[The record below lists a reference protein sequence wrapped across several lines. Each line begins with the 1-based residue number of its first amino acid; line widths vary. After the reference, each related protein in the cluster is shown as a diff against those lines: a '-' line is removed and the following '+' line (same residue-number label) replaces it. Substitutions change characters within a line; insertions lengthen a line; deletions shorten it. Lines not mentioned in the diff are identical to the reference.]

1 MILQNFSRINGKHSE
16 SAALASCL
24 NYAGIVNPKTNQP
37 FTEAMCFGIAGGIGA
52 GYSFCPSVVRHGG
65 GSGISIVGR
74 YKIYGTDGT
83 WFKECAERL
92 GLKIN
97 LIEATSEKKAHAN
110 LLAELQANRPAIIF
124 TGIWGLKFLGPLEPM
139 SNVGM
144 HSYVVYGI
152 DEEKEIAYSSDI
164 GAQPVTLTVSELMTV
179 RKMVCSHKN
188 RLISFLSGNTSPTLP
203 IVRTAI
209 LEAITSCT
217 QELLNGRMKTFSL
230 PGWEQ
235 WAKMIVND
243 KATDGWLK
251 VFQNGLI
258 YDALRNVFDSIETS
272 GTGGGLYR
280 HLYSDFLD
288 EATPIVGIDELKSI
302 AQEYRSLAL
311 QWTELAESS
320 LPDKIKPFKETKKL
334 LRKKLD
340 ILIKKGSKGIE
351 TIEICVHDLRALITK
366 MHKEFPL
373 SDSDTRTLLNSLR
386 EQILDLHQQETEVAT
401 RLQSIVSGGK
411 RSVA

>member
-1 MILQNFSRINGKHSE
+1 MKTAISTLITLTLVTSSTNASDLNQLRVRDHAIASRNLPLTVALQT
-16 SAALASCL
+16 AAMHLAS
-24 NYAGIVNPKTNQP
+24 G
-37 FTEAMCFGIAGGIGA
+37 
-52 GYSFCPSVVRHGG
+52 
-65 GSGISIVGR
+65 
-74 YKIYGTDGT
+74 
-83 WFKECAERL
+83 
-92 GLKIN
+92 
-97 LIEATSEKKAHAN
+97 
-110 LLAELQANRPAIIF
+110 
-124 TGIWGLKFLGPLEPM
+124 
-139 SNVGM
+139 
-144 HSYVVYGI
+144 YVVYGI

-188 RLISFLSGNTSPTLP
+188 RLISFLAENKSLTLP
-203 IVRTAI
+203 VVRTAI
-209 LEAITSCT
+209 LDAITSCT
-217 QELLNGRMKTFSL
+217 QELLNGKMKTFSL

-243 KATDGWLK
+243 KAKDGWLT

-272 GTGGGLYR
+272 GTGRGLYR
-280 HLYSDFLD
+280 HLYSDFLE
-288 EATPIVGIDELKSI
+288 EATPIVDIDELKSI
-302 AQEYRSLAL
+302 AEEYRAL
-311 QWTELAESS
+311 GMQWTELAESS

-340 ILIKKGSKGIE
+340 TLIKKGSKGIA
-351 TIEICVHDLRALITK
+351 TIEMCVHDLRALVTQ

-373 SDSDTRTLLNSLR
+373 SDSDTRALLNSLR
-386 EQILDLHQQETEVAT
+386 EQILDLHQKETEVAT